1 MDLWTTIPVETQHPL
16 TSSDADGFMVSAFG
30 CHFRVNLCLDA
41 RADLE
46 RFIYPTLARSRE
58 TSHSPTVSIR
68 VDRVDLGFQLSV
80 DGAAVITASEPL
92 DLVVDL
98 VRVLDETVIQ
108 RQSAF
113 YAIHAGVVEWKGRA
127 LILPGGTHSGK
138 STLVAELLRQGAT
151 YFSDEYAL
159 VDHEGIAHP
168 YPRPLLVRRG
178 SPQQFPVLAEQ
189 CNAKTGNN
197 PARVGWIVAVVYD
210 PAGRWQMNPLPQSMA
225 LIHLLQNTPHA
236 LAESPSIMGA
246 FERAVAGAHC
256 YAGTRLEAGEA
267 AAEILRLADSTL

>member
-16 TSSDADGFMVSAFG
+16 TGSDADGFVVSAFG
-30 CHFRVNLCLDA
+30 CHFRVNLCSDA

-46 RFIYPTLARSRE
+46 RFIYPTLARRRE
-58 TSHSPTVSIR
+58 TSVSPTVSIR
-68 VDRVDLGFQLSV
+68 VDRVGQGFQLSV
-80 DGAAVITASEPL
+80 DGTAVTATSEPL

-108 RQSAF
+108 RQSTF
-113 YAIHAGVVEWKGRA
+113 FAIHAGVVEWKGRA

-159 VDHEGIAHP
+159 VDKEGIVHP

-189 CNAKTGNN
+189 CNANTGDH
-197 PARVGWIVAVVYD
+197 PARVGWIIAVVYD
-210 PAGRWQMNPLPQSMA
+210 PAGCWKMNPLPQSMA
-225 LIHLLQNTPHA
+225 LMNLLQNTPHA
-236 LAESPSIMGA
+236 LAESTSIMVS

-256 YAGTRLEAGEA
+256 YVGTRLEAGEA
-267 AAEILRLADSTL
+267 AAQILRLADSTL